1 MFLSVVSEQISNAEA
16 TGVRLNE
23 GHSHD
28 SHYPA
33 AQVGLPTPASLAEIL
48 LSSRQLLSDQ
58 TGECLTVCSWHNTPY
73 YVLILCSSCLGNKT
87 LFLLIIFISSC

>member
-1 MFLSVVSEQISNAEA
+1 MFLSAVREQISNTEA

-28 SHYPA
+28 SHSPP

-48 LSSRQLLSDQ
+48 HASRQLLMEQ
-58 TGECLTVCSWHNTPY
+58 TGECLTVCSWHNIPLPFCY
-73 YVLILCSSCLGNKT
+73 SARVV
-87 LFLLIIFISSC
+87 